1 MTILIIIS
9 VIGMAVFMYAGCK
22 VAGDA
27 DRAEEKMWHEQTR
40 DL

>member
-9 VIGMAVFMYAGCK
+9 VIGMAVFMYACCK

-27 DRAEEKMWHEQTR
+27 DRAEEKMWDEQTR